1 VPFNLGWSEIM
12 MVLFLALLFLGPK
25 KLPELAA
32 GLGKM
37 IREFRKATS
46 DIKGE
51 IQIEEHL
58 RKPFED
64 LRDAVTLPAEE
75 LKRRDV
81 WKAEWEDRQK
91 EEEERAAQAEKDA
104 ANGLN
109 AAPDGEN
116 LDAHAGLP
124 TEPYEPITTVETI
137 SETSDTPA
145 DTGPGAVSAS
155 DRTIAQELPPAL
167 TAERAATDA
176 TVAAAPPGLP
186 PAPPMPPRPVAPPP
200 GTVGTS
206 QSKSSPLA
214 RFATNPAPRTQI
226 EKTELGVGSTSGDPV
241 AQRPSLPTPP
251 PPPPAA
257 SRLPLPGAPGRSV
270 PSPDKKIG

>member
-12 MVLFLALLFLGPK
+12 MVLFLALLFVGPK

-81 WKAEWEDRQK
+81 WKAEWETRQK

-104 ANGLN
+104 AAGLN

-116 LDAHAGLP
+116 VEAHAGLP
-124 TEPYEPITTVETI
+124 TEPPEGITPGESVAETP
-137 SETSDTPA
+137 SFPA
-145 DTGPGAVSAS
+145 DLGPGAVSNS
-155 DRTIAQELPPAL
+155 DRTIAQALPSAL
-167 TAERAATDA
+167 AAERVEPDA
-176 TVAAAPPGLP
+176 TVAAERPGLP
-186 PAPPMPPRPVAPPP
+186 SMPPALSRPVAPPP
-200 GTVGTS
+200 GTVGTP

-214 RFATNPAPRTQI
+214 RFATSPLGRPPVER
-226 EKTELGVGSTSGDPV
+226 TELGVGNRAGDATAEHKP
-241 AQRPSLPTPP
+241 LPTPP

>member
-12 MVLFLALLFLGPK
+12 MVLFLALLFVGPK

-64 LRDAVTLPAEE
+64 LRDAVTLPAAE

-81 WKAEWEDRQK
+81 WKAEWETRQK
-91 EEEERAAQAEKDA
+91 EEEERAVQAEKDA
-104 ANGLN
+104 AEGLN

-124 TEPYEPITTVETI
+124 TEPPEGIASVDEP
-137 SETSDTPA
+137 
-145 DTGPGAVSAS
+145 GPGAITNS
-155 DRTIAQELPPAL
+155 DRTIAQALPSAL
-167 TAERAATDA
+167 AAERVEQDA
-176 TVAAAPPGLP
+176 TVAASPPGLP
-186 PAPPMPPRPVAPPP
+186 LIPPAPPRPIAPPL
-200 GTVGTS
+200 GTVGTP
-206 QSKSSPLA
+206 QSKSPLA
-214 RFATNPAPRTQI
+214 RFATSPREREPI
-226 EKTELGVGSTSGDPV
+226 ERTEIGVGTKTGE
-241 AQRPSLPTPP
+241 ATAERKSLPTPP
-251 PPPPAA
+251 PPPPGA
-257 SRLPLPGAPGRSV
+257 SRLPMPGAPGRSV
-270 PSPDKKIG
+270 PSPNKKIG

>member
-1 VPFNLGWSEIM
+1 M
-12 MVLFLALLFLGPK
+12 MVLFLALLFVGPK

-46 DIKGE
+46 DIKSE

-64 LRDAVTLPAEE
+64 LRDAVTLPAAE

-81 WKAEWEDRQK
+81 WKAEWETRQK

-104 ANGLN
+104 AAGLN
-109 AAPDGEN
+109 ATPDGEN
-116 LDAHAGLP
+116 PEAHAGSP
-124 TEPYEPITTVETI
+124 TEPQGDEAVE
-137 SETSDTPA
+137 SVA
-145 DTGPGAVSAS
+145 GAVTSS
-155 DRTIAQELPPAL
+155 DRTIAQELPSAL
-167 TAERAATDA
+167 AERVEPDA
-176 TVAAAPPGLP
+176 TVAAERPGLP
-186 PAPPMPPRPVAPPP
+186 SMPPSLSRPIAPPT
-200 GTVGTS
+200 GTVGTP
-206 QSKSSPLA
+206 QSKSNPLA
-214 RFATNPAPRTQI
+214 RFPASTLGRSPIERTEI
-226 EKTELGVGSTSGDPV
+226 GVGTKKGDATAEHKP
-241 AQRPSLPTPP
+241 RPTPTPP